1 MTMRVRDMT
10 IDDCDAV
17 ATIRVGGWRFAY
29 TGLVP
34 QSYLDAMNAA
44 DDAAERRSLLV
55 DGAGAGVSNVVAE
68 WAGEVVGW
76 GCFGPL
82 RDEGGEKHREVC
94 ELYAIYVR
102 PERISSGVGHALMAE
117 LTGRARAAGFQ
128 EMVLWV
134 LRDNARARR
143 FYERAGFTPDGT
155 EEPFEVDGERV
166 PEVRYFRRLTA

>member
-82 RDEGGEKHREVC
+82 RDEGGEKHPEVC

-117 LTGRARAAGFQ
+117 LTAARGRPGSRRWSCGSSGTTPAPAASTSARASHRTAPKSPS
-128 EMVLWV
+128 
-134 LRDNARARR
+134 RSTANASRR
-143 FYERAGFTPDGT
+143 SVTSG
-155 EEPFEVDGERV
+155 V
-166 PEVRYFRRLTA
+166 